1 METKIGIIKTITE
14 AVTKKGGVYY
24 RFEMQDGT
32 KVNNFD
38 CTQDDHKIGDTVDM
52 EGEQKGQYW
61 NLQRMSPHDGVVPVE
76 VIGKPSENET
86 FVKSPDTSRQI
97 LRMSCVKSAAEL
109 IKAVNPTEK
118 EREQM
123 SWQEIA
129 SDIEAWI
136 LR

>member
-1 METKIGIIKTITE
+1 METKIGIIKTITPG
-14 AVTKKGGVYY
+14 VTKAGKVYY
-24 RFEMQDGT
+24 KFEMQDGL

-38 CTQDDHKIGDTVDM
+38 CDLNTHKVGESVTM
-52 EGEQKGQYW
+52 EGEQAGQYW
-61 NLQRMSPHDGVVPVE
+61 NLKVMRPHDGVVPVE
-76 VIGKPSENET
+76 IVAKPIDN
-86 FVKSPDTSRQI
+86 KPDTSLQI

-109 IKAVNPTEK
+109 IKAVNPSEK
-118 EREQM
+118 ELEHM